1 MKTSSKQALS
11 RLWYTPD
18 RGISIHI
25 FRYHAGLLDCLEHSH
40 GEFSITISL
49 ESKLGY
55 WIGGQVNTVK
65 RGEILV
71 IEPGEWHAG
80 VYTLEPPPLG
90 LTISVGEA
98 TLKRLLTVMGI
109 EAGSLHDVEIHLSR
123 LTEEGR
129 LTHLGEEMH
138 HEILNSAPGRDA
150 VISSLV
156 TQFLISLLR
165 FCVQP
170 AAAIERHDVARQ
182 LPAAEMVRT
191 VEYMN
196 RHRKSSFSLGGLC
209 SEIGTSQSR
218 FIQLF
223 RNSTNTSPL
232 VFYNRI
238 LVNKAKSLLNHSGL
252 SIKQIAFALEF
263 QSESHFC
270 TLFRSLS
277 GTTPNQ
283 FRLSGREQSSG
294 L

>member
-1 MKTSSKQALS
+1 MKTSEQALS

-18 RGISIHI
+18 REISIHI
-25 FRYHAGLLDCLEHSH
+25 FRYNAGLLDCLEHSH

-49 ESKLGY
+49 ESQLAY
-55 WIGGQVNTVK
+55 WIGGRVNTVK

-71 IEPGEWHAG
+71 IQPGEWHAG

-90 LTISVGEA
+90 LTISVAES
-98 TLKRLLTVMGI
+98 TLKRLLTAMGV
-109 EAGSLHDVEIHLSR
+109 EAGSLDEVEIHLSR
-123 LTEEGR
+123 LTEDR
-129 LTHLGEEMH
+129 RFTYLGEEMQ

-150 VISSLV
+150 VMSSLV

-170 AAAIERHDVARQ
+170 GVSAERHDVARQ
-182 LPAAEMVRT
+182 LPAAEMVRA

-196 RHRKSSFSLGGLC
+196 KHRKSSFSLGGLC

-238 LVNKAKSLLNHSGL
+238 LVNKAKTLLNHSGL
-252 SIKQIAFALEF
+252 SIKQIAYALQF

-270 TLFRSLS
+270 TLFRSIS
-277 GTTPNQ
+277 GKTPNQ
-283 FRLSGREQSSG
+283 FRLS
-294 L
+294 